1 MDSNSFLFQAL
12 IYLGAAVIMVPVA
25 KKLGLGSVL
34 GYLIAGILIGPTVL
48 EFIGSEGHDI
58 MHFAEFGVVM
68 MLFLIGLELEPALLW
83 KLRKAILGLGGL
95 QVLVTAV
102 IISIAALFIQLPWQS
117 AIAVGL
123 TLALSSTAI
132 VLQTLAEKGL
142 NQTTAGR
149 SAFAVLLFQDIAVIP
164 MLALFPLLSIA
175 GLASGEEAA
184 HSSINWIETQAGWV
198 RTLIAAAAVLLIIIG
213 GRYVVPPLF
222 RLVAGTQLR
231 ELFTAT
237 ALLLVVGIAV
247 LMSVVGL
254 SPALGTFLGGVI
266 LASSEF
272 KHELESDIEPFK
284 GLLLGLFFIAV
295 GASINFELILQQPVL
310 ILSLV
315 LGLMMIKGVVL
326 LVLGKLF
333 GLKIDQNITFS
344 SSLSQVGEFAFVLL
358 SLSLTEGIVAKNYVD
373 ILMAVVAI
381 SMALTPIAF
390 FLNEKLVLP
399 ALSKRKVSAANE
411 REPDEVAEK
420 NPVIIAGFGHFGNT
434 VGRFLRA
441 HGIGTT
447 ILDVDGER
455 VDFLRKMGFKVYYGD
470 ASRYDLLHA
479 AGAAEAKMIIIAID
493 DPDKRLQMIETIKKY
508 FPDLQMLVRSRN
520 RYDAYE
526 QMNAGMLHI
535 YRETIDT
542 ALRMGVDALKM
553 MGHRAYTAQRS
564 AQTFFKYDEQKL
576 KDLAKLH
583 TDEAAYISQ
592 AKEYIE
598 ELEHIIS
605 TDGQQLHLTKDAG
618 WDEESLIEDAKNW
631 AERK

>member
-1 MDSNSFLFQAL
+1 MDSNSFLFQAFV
-12 IYLGAAVIMVPVA
+12 YLGAAVIMVPVA

-48 EFIGSEGHDI
+48 EFIGSEGQDI

-68 MLFLIGLELEPALLW
+68 MLFIIGLELEPALLW

-102 IISIAALFIQLPWQS
+102 IISIAAFLIQLPWQS

-184 HSSINWIETQAGWV
+184 HSSINWIETQAGWL

-213 GRYVVPPLF
+213 GRYLVPPLF
-222 RLVAGTQLR
+222 RLVAATHLR

-237 ALLLVVGIAV
+237 ALLLMVGIAV

-295 GASINFELILQQPVL
+295 GASINFELIMQQPVL

-315 LGLMMIKGVVL
+315 LGLMSIKAIVL
-326 LVLGKLF
+326 
-333 GLKIDQNITFS
+333 
-344 SSLSQVGEFAFVLL
+344 
-358 SLSLTEGIVAKNYVD
+358 
-373 ILMAVVAI
+373 
-381 SMALTPIAF
+381 
-390 FLNEKLVLP
+390 
-399 ALSKRKVSAANE
+399 
-411 REPDEVAEK
+411 
-420 NPVIIAGFGHFGNT
+420 
-434 VGRFLRA
+434 
-441 HGIGTT
+441 
-447 ILDVDGER
+447 
-455 VDFLRKMGFKVYYGD
+455 
-470 ASRYDLLHA
+470 
-479 AGAAEAKMIIIAID
+479 
-493 DPDKRLQMIETIKKY
+493 
-508 FPDLQMLVRSRN
+508 
-520 RYDAYE
+520 
-526 QMNAGMLHI
+526 
-535 YRETIDT
+535 
-542 ALRMGVDALKM
+542 
-553 MGHRAYTAQRS
+553 
-564 AQTFFKYDEQKL
+564 
-576 KDLAKLH
+576 
-583 TDEAAYISQ
+583 
-592 AKEYIE
+592 
-598 ELEHIIS
+598 
-605 TDGQQLHLTKDAG
+605 
-618 WDEESLIEDAKNW
+618 
-631 AERK
+631 